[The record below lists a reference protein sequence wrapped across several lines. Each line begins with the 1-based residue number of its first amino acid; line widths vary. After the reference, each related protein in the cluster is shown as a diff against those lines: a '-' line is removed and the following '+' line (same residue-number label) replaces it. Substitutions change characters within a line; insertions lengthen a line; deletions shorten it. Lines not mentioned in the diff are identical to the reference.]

1 MSHAYERQ
9 ASLLNLDGRIQHQE
23 GGAAPPTHAR
33 TDWGIVAELAI
44 RLGLSVPGGED
55 LEALRARI
63 VDDHPRLAEIVRE
76 EALIARV

>member
-1 MSHAYERQ
+1 MAHAYERQ
-9 ASLLNLDGRIQHQE
+9 ASMINLEGRIQHQE

-33 TDWGIVAELAI
+33 TDWGIAAELGV
-44 RLGLSVPGGED
+44 RLGMSVPGGDD

-63 VDDHPRLAEIVRE
+63 VEEHPNLAEIVRE